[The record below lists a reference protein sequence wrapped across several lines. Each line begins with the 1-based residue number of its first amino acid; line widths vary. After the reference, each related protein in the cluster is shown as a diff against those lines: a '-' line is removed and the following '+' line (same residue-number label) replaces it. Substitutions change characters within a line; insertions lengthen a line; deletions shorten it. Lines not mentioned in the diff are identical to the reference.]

1 MPANAPQPLATYT
14 ERLPQ
19 VRRVMRLY
27 RDRVEI
33 DAAWTLGKN
42 YSTVVKLGG
51 LLPQAKRFYVRNRW
65 SKRSIMIGSLAIAAA
80 VVFTRGGYPEWLMH
94 NAPLGYLIGAIC
106 AAVAL
111 MTAIRRQ
118 FARFSTKAG
127 QPGLDI
133 CRAGPDAARFDDFIE
148 QIQRRI
154 RAS

>member
-1 MPANAPQPLATYT
+1 MATDTPNPLATYT

-19 VRRVMRLY
+19 VRRVLRLY

-42 YSTVVKLGG
+42 YSTVVKLDG
-51 LLPQAKRFYVRNRW
+51 LQPQVKRFYVRNRW
-65 SKRSIMIGSLAIAAA
+65 FKRSIMLGSMAVAAA
-80 VVFTRGGYPEWLMH
+80 IVFTRGGYPEWLMR
-94 NAPLGYLIGAIC
+94 NALLGYPIAAIC
-106 AAVAL
+106 ASIAL

-118 FARFSTKAG
+118 FARFSTKSG
-127 QPGLDI
+127 PPGLDI
-133 CRAGPDAARFDDFIE
+133 CRAGPDSARFDDFIE